1 MIGSVSGYSSTMMV
15 QNLRNSRDTLEDLQR
30 QIGTGRASTT
40 YGGLGND
47 RGLALDLRSQISEI
61 DMFKSN
67 IEQMQTRIKV
77 MDDALKRI
85 NGIGTEVRE
94 SARTTEYNMTSENK
108 SMGQIAAKTLMKEML
123 GLLDTEINGRHLFAG
138 KNTENAPT
146 LDYDQIMYGYNG
158 QQGLIDVTNER
169 IAADKGTDGL
179 GRLALTNTGANVS
192 LDETATVF
200 GLKLNSVSS
209 GLSNATVTGP
219 TGSPKTLDVDLTGS
233 PKANEELVLTFDL
246 PGGGKHTITLKAS
259 NNPTELGDGKFQ
271 IGSSPA
277 GNAAA
282 LKTELEAQLKK
293 VVTAEGEA
301 ASRVAASL
309 DFFNTAN
316 GGEPKRV
323 VGNPPETATTLDT
336 ATVAGKPTV
345 NWYVGDNGTDDA
357 RGTAKAQIDTNLEV
371 EYGVR
376 ANEKGF
382 ARQLAYIA
390 AFSIPEYPS
399 DSSENKNRYSAMA
412 SAVSGGLSINQ
423 QQQTVQTI
431 QSELS
436 ITNKMGTQTND
447 RLKVTENMMKT
458 MSDGIE
464 GVDKEEV
471 AVKVM
476 TLQNQ
481 MQMTYQTTSILF
493 NLSLSKYL

>member
-1 MIGSVSGYSSTMMV
+1 MMV
-15 QNLRNSRDTLEDLQR
+15 QTLQKNRDDLQDAMR

-47 RGLALDLRSQISEI
+47 RGLALDLRHEISQI

-77 MDDALKRI
+77 MDDSLKRI

-108 SMGQIAAKTLMKEML
+108 SMAQISSTTLMKEML

-138 KNTENAPT
+138 KNTDKAPT
-146 LDYDQIMYGYNG
+146 LDYDQIMYGHNG

-179 GRLALTNTGANVS
+179 GRLALTNTAANVS
-192 LDETATVF
+192 LDEAATVF
-200 GLKLNSVSS
+200 GLKLNSVSN
-209 GLSNATVTGP
+209 GLTGASVTGP
-219 TGSPKTLDVDLTGS
+219 TGDPATLDVDFAS
-233 PKANEELVLTFDL
+233 KPNANQELVLTFDL
-246 PGGGKHTITLKAS
+246 PGGGKHSITLKAS
-259 NNPTELGDGKFQ
+259 DNPTELGDGYFQ
-271 IGSSPA
+271 VGTDPN
-277 GNAAA
+277 GNAAS

-301 ASRVAASL
+301 ASRVAAAL
-309 DFFNTAN
+309 DFFSTGN

-323 VGNPPETATTLDT
+323 VGSPPETATTLDT

-345 NWYVGDNGTDDA
+345 NWYVGDNGTDSA

-390 AFSIPEYPS
+390 AYSIPEYTTDGS
-399 DSSENKNRYSAMA
+399 VDKNRYKAMT
-412 SAVSGGLSINQ
+412 SAVAGGLSINQ

-431 QSELS
+431 QSELA

-447 RLKVTENMMKT
+447 RHKVTENMMKT

-464 GVDKEEV
+464 GINKEEV

-476 TLQNQ
+476 NLQNR

-493 NLSLSKYL
+493 NLSLSKYI